1 MINENLKANKDI
13 NLRMDDLN
21 EKINDLKNEY
31 QTKETQFK
39 THKIKLKE
47 HQDNLANLINE
58 YEEAKESIDEIK
70 VI

>member
-1 MINENLKANKDI
+1 
-13 NLRMDDLN
+13 MDDLN